1 MRKKKKNNCR
11 IFYDDERSSSFIGY
25 DKDHPFLMTIEKG
38 DILTMTV
45 NMEEFHMTW
54 FINEICVQR
63 TFFEKPT
70 SNIYPFVKLSENT

>member
-1 MRKKKKNNCR
+1 VTPKWVEGNKTLNPLSMRKKKKNNCR

-54 FINEICVQR
+54 FINEICV
-63 TFFEKPT
+63 
-70 SNIYPFVKLSENT
+70 